1 MRKQLFIAGAVTILG
16 FPISGWF
23 LLRWFEDDALAVMT
37 RSTVGI
43 GQQVLVGILVGIA
56 AGYGA
61 KWLVTRSFM
70 KPVEEKYSVFIH
82 RMNLSLP
89 AIVGLSICAGFG
101 EELFFRGALQPLL
114 GVWLTAIIFVAIHG
128 YLNPFKWRISVYGI
142 YMTVAIAVLGYMTD
156 LQGIWSACVAH
167 TVIDVIL
174 FRHLV
179 TTGKRLKQ
187 AHAYDEYIL

>member
-16 FPISGWF
+16 FPLSGWI
-23 LLRWFEDDALAVMT
+23 LLQWLQGDAWAMMT

-43 GQQVLVGILVGIA
+43 GQQFIVGVLVGIA

-70 KPVEEKYSVFIH
+70 KPVEEKYSIFIH
-82 RMNLSLP
+82 RLNLSLP
-89 AIVGLSICAGFG
+89 AIIALSICAGFG
-101 EELFFRGALQPLL
+101 EELFFRGALQPLM

-142 YMTVAIAVLGYMTD
+142 YMTVAIAV
-156 LQGIWSACVAH
+156 
-167 TVIDVIL
+167 
-174 FRHLV
+174 
-179 TTGKRLKQ
+179 
-187 AHAYDEYIL
+187 